1 VDNKFDVIIIGAG
14 AVGNA
19 IADLLSDY
27 NLSIA
32 VLEKEADTAFG
43 ISGRNSGVVH
53 AGFNNPPGFLKSKLC
68 VQGAQGFP
76 KLANELG
83 IKYKKTGKLVVA
95 KTEEEIEEL
104 KKLKVQGEENGVRGL
119 SIIGPE
125 KIEKINSKIKGLAA
139 LYSKNTAIF
148 YPFEY
153 TIALAKRAHSKG
165 VEYNFNNQVICIEE
179 NENAETNRFAIKATT
194 NRFLIKTQ
202 SENNDIKEY
211 YSNWLINAAGLHSDE
226 ICRLLEIYDYEIVP
240 KRGEYH
246 ILDKRFFTDLNMP
259 VYPVPSHE
267 TGILGIHLTNTF
279 YGNVLVGPSG
289 ENIAEKEDYAT
300 AMEVMDKLLEEGRNF
315 HEEVKREYV
324 IRSFSGVRPKLK
336 LKDGKMLEDFVI
348 KESKEHKGFIILTGI
363 ESPGITSS
371 VPIAKMVLQ
380 IIKKSQKLDKR
391 ASLNM
396 YKKASS
402 DNHDKIMKS
411 AKNETEEAILKDT
424 FKTEYNHKNIICRCE
439 QITEGEILKAY
450 DEILSISA
458 IPTLV
463 GIKNRTRAGMG
474 RCQGGFC
481 QNRIINLLEKE
492 RGVNPESITLFNKDS
507 IIVQGRIRQW
517 KK

>member
-14 AVGNA
+14 VVGNA
-19 IADLLSDY
+19 IADLLSNY

-68 VQGAQGFP
+68 VQGSQGFP
-76 KLANELG
+76 KLAKELG

-95 KTEEEIEEL
+95 KTKDEIEEIKIL
-104 KKLKVQGEENGVRGL
+104 IAQGEKNGVKGL
-119 SIIGPE
+119 SIIGADE
-125 KIEKINSKIKGLAA
+125 IEKVNSKIKGLAA

-165 VEYNFNNQVICIEE
+165 VDYNFNNQVIGIED
-179 NENAETNRFAIKATT
+179 NENVATNRFVIKA
-194 NRFLIKTQ
+194 KCD
-202 SENNDIKEY
+202 NNTIKEY
-211 YSNWLINAAGLHSDE
+211 SSNWLINSAGLHSDE
-226 ICRLLEIYDYEIVP
+226 ICRLLGIYDYEIIP

-246 ILDKRFFTDLNMP
+246 ILDKRFFSDLNMP

-267 TGILGIHLTNTF
+267 TGVLGIHLTNTF
-279 YGNVLVGPSG
+279 YGNILVGPSG
-289 ENIAEKEDYAT
+289 ENIPDKEDYST
-300 AMEVMDKLLEEGRNF
+300 AAEVMDKLLEEGRNF
-315 HEEVKREYV
+315 HEEVKSEYV
-324 IRSFSGVRPKLK
+324 IRSFSGVRPKLM
-336 LKDGKMLEDFVI
+336 LKDGKMLEDFI
-348 KESKEHKGFIILTGI
+348 ITESEEHKGFIILTGI

-371 VPIAKMVLQ
+371 VPIAKMVLG
-380 IIKKSQKLDKR
+380 IMKKSQNLDKR

-396 YKKASS
+396 YKKPSS
-402 DNHDKIMKS
+402 DNHNKIMKS
-411 AKNETEEAILKDT
+411 AKNEPYEAIIEDA
-424 FKTEYNHKNIICRCE
+424 FKTEYNYKNIICRCE
-439 QITEGEILKAY
+439 QISEGEILKAF
-450 DEILSISA
+450 DDILSISA

-492 RGVNPESITLFNKDS
+492 RGVNPENLTLFNKDS
-507 IIVQGRIRQW
+507 IIVQGRIR
-517 KK
+517 